1 MSLDNFDEL
10 LKWLDPDPERAGEKF
25 EKIRLRI
32 IKLFS
37 NRGSRRAGEIFD
49 ETVSRVCEK
58 VTTVAPS
65 YEGDPALYFYGVA
78 KNVHSEFIREDLRR
92 IPKQPE
98 AADSEE
104 VERRHRCLDIC
115 LGGLSPEKRSLILR
129 FYECDGQ
136 ERIENRKRLAEELG
150 IDTRALSLR
159 ALRIRRE
166 LLPCMHDC
174 LKESAP

>member
-10 LKWLDPDPERAGEKF
+10 LRWLDPDPARAGEKF

-37 NRGSRRAGEIFD
+37 NRGSRRAEEIFD
-49 ETVSRVCEK
+49 VTVSRVCEK
-58 VTTVAPS
+58 VAKVAPS

-78 KNVHSEFIREDLRR
+78 KNVHFEFIREDLR
-92 IPKQPE
+92 PVPEQPE

-104 VERRHRCLDIC
+104 VERRHRCLGLC
-115 LGGLSPEKRSLILR
+115 LGKLSPEKRSLILR
-129 FYECDGQ
+129 FYEGDGQ
-136 ERIENRKRLAEELG
+136 ERIVNRKRLAEELG
-150 IDTRALSLR
+150 IDTEALSLR

-166 LLPCMHDC
+166 LLPCMREC